1 MRLSQALRFGAMV
14 GTVAVL
20 VVACGG
26 APTNT
31 STASSTSPV
40 TFAELPGAAPNY
52 IDPLASSAYFTA
64 ANLPEFSEYLYTP
77 LYWLR
82 GNTTP
87 VLDSGLSIAKTP
99 VFSDGNTVATITL
112 KHWVWSNGKPITARD
127 LMFWMNLLSAA
138 TDPKAPAIGSSSAP
152 GPGWGAQVP
161 GAFPEN
167 VVSYQQTGTYRVTFH
182 LDAAYNPTWFL
193 YNEFSQ
199 LSVMPQMEWDR
210 LTSSGAI
217 GNYDDSAEIRTTLG
231 TSTPSLYVPID
242 PGTASTGA
250 LGVAQ
255 FINLEAQ
262 DLATYTSNPLWK
274 VVDGPFKLAK
284 FTNSGFFE
292 LVPNKSFSGSPKPKI
307 GALEGEPFTSDSAE
321 YDQIRSGAL
330 SIGYLPQQDLSER
343 PSIEKT
349 GYKYNAW
356 YNFSIHYFA
365 YNFTNPTTGPLVRQ
379 LYIRQALQ
387 YMVNQKE
394 YIKDFDSGIG
404 EVDNGPVPNDPTVN
418 RFDSPLEAKGEVYP
432 YDPTKAVALLKAH
445 GWDVHPGGSTI
456 CASPGTAPTE
466 CGAGIKAGEPLA
478 LPLLYASGTLSLTNT
493 VAAMQSTMSK
503 VAGVQLATKALPSS
517 TQFGLTFASCTTST
531 PCSDWTMSYIPWG
544 YDPDYLPTGGEVFG
558 CGAGSNAGDYCD
570 SVNQANITAT
580 HTAPTSATET
590 TALFKYQD
598 YLARQLPVMWMPN
611 GPSEYL
617 VYKADLGGTYQRTI
631 SPLFAEYFRVK

>member
-1 MRLSQALRFGAMV
+1 
-14 GTVAVL
+14 
-20 VVACGG
+20 
-26 APTNT
+26 
-31 STASSTSPV
+31 
-40 TFAELPGAAPNY
+40 
-52 IDPLASSAYFTA
+52 
-64 ANLPEFSEYLYTP
+64 
-77 LYWLR
+77 
-82 GNTTP
+82 
-87 VLDSGLSIAKTP
+87 
-99 VFSDGNTVATITL
+99 
-112 KHWVWSNGKPITARD
+112 
-127 LMFWMNLLSAA
+127 
-138 TDPKAPAIGSSSAP
+138 
-152 GPGWGAQVP
+152 
-161 GAFPEN
+161 
-167 VVSYQQTGTYRVTFH
+167 
-182 LDAAYNPTWFL
+182 
-193 YNEFSQ
+193 
-199 LSVMPQMEWDR
+199 MPQMEWDR

-404 EVDNGPVPNDPTVN
+404 EVDNGPVP
-418 RFDSPLEAKGEVYP
+418 
-432 YDPTKAVALLKAH
+432 
-445 GWDVHPGGSTI
+445 
-456 CASPGTAPTE
+456 TAPTE